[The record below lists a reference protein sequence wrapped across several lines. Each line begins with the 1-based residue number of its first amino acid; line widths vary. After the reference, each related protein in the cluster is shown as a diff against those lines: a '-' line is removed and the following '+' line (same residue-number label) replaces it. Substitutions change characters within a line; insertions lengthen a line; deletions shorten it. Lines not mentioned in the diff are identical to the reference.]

1 MTTKTVQHTAAQDSF
16 AYRDSRFS
24 GLVRPFLYVVDLLL
38 IIVIAA
44 VIFTTDFDLLTF
56 SIFLGICWVVVSVQ
70 LEFYEVK
77 RNTTILQLLGKLI
90 RQSIFF
96 LFITFAFFGYYYEI
110 GRNTAAVL
118 QYISWTMISIAV
130 FKLAVYVFFKNYRKV
145 LGGNLRTIT
154 ILGKNIQSIQLEQ
167 FFKDHDD
174 YGYKI
179 ASHID
184 VKNPNFSLDSFK
196 QEILD
201 RKIDEIFC
209 SVQELTNEQLIE
221 ITDFADNNLR
231 TLKFLPD
238 TNAVLSKHLHYE
250 YYGPTPILSLRQ
262 IPLDDPVNKVAKR
275 AFDIVFSLLII
286 VFLLSWLIPIIAIII
301 KIESRGPVF
310 FKQYRN
316 GLDYKEFV
324 CFKFR
329 SMVPNKTADIYQV
342 SRNDQRIT
350 SIGKFLR
357 KTSIDEMPQFFN
369 VLLGDMSVVGPRPH
383 MVSHTHMYAERIDK
397 FMVRHFVKP
406 GITGLAQ
413 VSGYRGEVETE
424 DDIKGRVRNDIYY
437 IENWSTLMDV
447 KIIFRTIFNMFQGE
461 EKAY

>member
-1 MTTKTVQHTAAQDSF
+1 MTTKTLQSTSVDSL
-16 AYRDSRFS
+16 AYRDSRYS
-24 GLVRPFLYVVDLLL
+24 GLVRPFLYIVDILLIVVVAALLL
-38 IIVIAA
+38 SES
-44 VIFTTDFDLLTF
+44 FDLLTF
-56 SIFLGICWVVVSVQ
+56 SIFIGICWVVVSMQ

-77 RNTTILQLLGKLI
+77 RNTTIFQLTGKLVK
-90 RQSIFF
+90 QTIFF
-96 LFITFAFFGYYYEI
+96 VFITFAFFGYYYEI
-110 GRNTAAVL
+110 GRNTGVVS
-118 QYISWTMISIAV
+118 QYITLTMLAIAAFKIAV
-130 FKLAVYVFFKNYRKV
+130 YLFFKNYRKV
-145 LGGNLRTIT
+145 LGGNLRHI
-154 ILGKNIQSIQLEQ
+154 IMLGKNGQSEQLEQ
-167 FFKDHDD
+167 FFLDHAD

-179 ASHID
+179 TKHID
-184 VKNPNFSLDSFK
+184 IKNPNFSFQEFK
-196 QEILD
+196 ETVLEE
-201 RKIDEIFC
+201 KIDEIFC
-209 SVQELTNEQLIE
+209 SVQELSNEQLLE

-250 YYGPTPILSLRQ
+250 FYGNTPILSLRE
-262 IPLDDPVNKVAKR
+262 IPLDDPINKIAKR
-275 AFDIVFSLLII
+275 AFDIVFSLIVI

-301 KIESRGPVF
+301 KLESRGPVF
-310 FKQYRN
+310 FKQHRN
-316 GLDYKEFV
+316 GLDYKEFI

-329 SMVPNKTADIYQV
+329 SMVPNKTADLHQV
-342 SRNDQRIT
+342 TRGDDRIT

-437 IENWSTLMDV
+437 IENWSTTMDV
-447 KIIFRTIFNMFQGE
+447 KIILKTVGNVFMGE

>member
-1 MTTKTVQHTAAQDSF
+1 
-16 AYRDSRFS
+16 
-24 GLVRPFLYVVDLLL
+24 
-38 IIVIAA
+38 
-44 VIFTTDFDLLTF
+44 
-56 SIFLGICWVVVSVQ
+56 
-70 LEFYEVK
+70 
-77 RNTTILQLLGKLI
+77 
-90 RQSIFF
+90 
-96 LFITFAFFGYYYEI
+96 
-110 GRNTAAVL
+110 
-118 QYISWTMISIAV
+118 
-130 FKLAVYVFFKNYRKV
+130 V
-145 LGGNLRTIT
+145 LGGNLRHI
-154 ILGKNIQSIQLEQ
+154 IMLGKNGQSEQLEQ
-167 FFKDHDD
+167 FFIDHAD

-179 ASHID
+179 TKHID
-184 VKNPNFSLDSFK
+184 IKNPNFSFHDFK
-196 QEILD
+196 ETVLEE
-201 RKIDEIFC
+201 KIDEIFC
-209 SVQELTNEQLIE
+209 SVQELSNEQLLE

-250 YYGPTPILSLRQ
+250 FYGNTPILSLRE
-262 IPLDDPVNKVAKR
+262 IPLDDPVNKIAKR
-275 AFDIVFSLLII
+275 AFDIVFSLIVI
-286 VFLLSWLIPIIAIII
+286 VFLLSWLTPIIAIII
-301 KIESRGPVF
+301 KLESRGPVF
-310 FKQYRN
+310 FKQHRN
-316 GLDYKEFV
+316 GLDYKEFM

-329 SMVPNKTADIYQV
+329 SMVPNKTADLHQV
-342 SRNDQRIT
+342 TRGDNRIT

-437 IENWSTLMDV
+437 IENWSTTMDV
-447 KIIFRTIFNMFQGE
+447 KIILKTVGNVFMGE

>member
-1 MTTKTVQHTAAQDSF
+1 M
-16 AYRDSRFS
+16 
-24 GLVRPFLYVVDLLL
+24 
-38 IIVIAA
+38 
-44 VIFTTDFDLLTF
+44 
-56 SIFLGICWVVVSVQ
+56 Q

-77 RNTTILQLLGKLI
+77 RNTTIFQLTGKLVK
-90 RQSIFF
+90 QTIFF
-96 LFITFAFFGYYYEI
+96 VFITFAFFGYYYEI
-110 GRNTAAVL
+110 GRNTAVVS
-118 QYISWTMISIAV
+118 QYITLTMLAIAT
-130 FKLAVYVFFKNYRKV
+130 FKVAVYLFFKNYRKV
-145 LGGNLRTIT
+145 LGGNLRHI
-154 ILGKNIQSIQLEQ
+154 IMLGKNDQSEQLEQ
-167 FFKDHDD
+167 FFLDHAD

-179 ASHID
+179 TKHID
-184 VKNPNFSLDSFK
+184 IKNPNFSFQEFK
-196 QEILD
+196 ETVLEE
-201 RKIDEIFC
+201 KIDEIFC
-209 SVQELTNEQLIE
+209 SVQELSNEQLLE

-250 YYGPTPILSLRQ
+250 FYGKTPILSLRE
-262 IPLDDPVNKVAKR
+262 IPLDDPVNKIAKR
-275 AFDIVFSLLII
+275 AFDIFFSLIVI
-286 VFLLSWLIPIIAIII
+286 VFLLSWLTPIIAIII
-301 KIESRGPVF
+301 KLESRGPVF
-310 FKQYRN
+310 FKQHRN
-316 GLDYKEFV
+316 GLDYKEFM

-329 SMVPNKTADIYQV
+329 SMVPNKTADLHQV
-342 SRNDQRIT
+342 TRGDDRIT

-437 IENWSTLMDV
+437 IENWSTLMDI
-447 KIIFRTIFNMFQGE
+447 KIILKTVGNVFMGE

>member
-1 MTTKTVQHTAAQDSF
+1 MTTKTLQSTSVDSL
-16 AYRDSRFS
+16 AYRDSRYS
-24 GLVRPFLYVVDLLL
+24 GLVRPFLYTIDLLL
-38 IIVIAA
+38 IVTLAA
-44 VIFTTDFDLLTF
+44 LLFSESFDLLTF
-56 SIFLGICWVVVSVQ
+56 SIFIGICWVVVSMQ

-77 RNTTILQLLGKLI
+77 RNTTIFQLTGKLVK
-90 RQSIFF
+90 QTIFF
-96 LFITFAFFGYYYEI
+96 IFITFAFFGYYYEI
-110 GRNTAAVL
+110 GRNTAVVS
-118 QYISWTMISIAV
+118 QYITLTMLAIAT
-130 FKLAVYVFFKNYRKV
+130 FKVAVYLFFKNYRKV
-145 LGGNLRTIT
+145 LGGNLRHI
-154 ILGKNIQSIQLEQ
+154 IMLGKNDQSEQLEQ
-167 FFKDHDD
+167 FFLDHAD

-179 ASHID
+179 TKHID
-184 VKNPNFSLDSFK
+184 IKNPNFSFQEFK
-196 QEILD
+196 ETVLEE
-201 RKIDEIFC
+201 KIDEIFC
-209 SVQELTNEQLIE
+209 SVQELSNEQLLE

-238 TNAVLSKHLHYE
+238 TNTVLSKHLHYE
-250 YYGPTPILSLRQ
+250 FYGNTPILSLRE
-262 IPLDDPVNKVAKR
+262 IPLDDPVNKIAKR
-275 AFDIVFSLLII
+275 AFDIVFSLIVI
-286 VFLLSWLIPIIAIII
+286 VFLLSWLTPIIAIII
-301 KIESRGPVF
+301 KLESRGPVF

-316 GLDYKEFV
+316 GLDYKEFM

-329 SMVPNKTADIYQV
+329 SMVPNKTADLHQV
-342 SRNDQRIT
+342 TRGDNRIT

-383 MVSHTHMYAERIDK
+383 MVSHTQMYAERIDK

-437 IENWSTLMDV
+437 IENWSTTMDI
-447 KIIFRTIFNMFQGE
+447 KIILKTVGNVFMGE

>member
-1 MTTKTVQHTAAQDSF
+1 M
-16 AYRDSRFS
+16 
-24 GLVRPFLYVVDLLL
+24 
-38 IIVIAA
+38 
-44 VIFTTDFDLLTF
+44 
-56 SIFLGICWVVVSVQ
+56 Q

-77 RNTTILQLLGKLI
+77 RNTTIFQLTGKLVK
-90 RQSIFF
+90 QTIFF
-96 LFITFAFFGYYYEI
+96 VFITFAFFGYYYEI
-110 GRNTAAVL
+110 GRNTAVVS
-118 QYISWTMISIAV
+118 QYITLTMLAIAT
-130 FKLAVYVFFKNYRKV
+130 FKVAVYLFFKNYRKV
-145 LGGNLRTIT
+145 LGGNLRHI
-154 ILGKNIQSIQLEQ
+154 IMLGKNDQSEQLEQ
-167 FFKDHDD
+167 FFLDHAD

-179 ASHID
+179 TKHID
-184 VKNPNFSLDSFK
+184 IKNPNFSFQEFK
-196 QEILD
+196 ETVLEE
-201 RKIDEIFC
+201 KIDEIFC
-209 SVQELTNEQLIE
+209 SVQELSNEQLLE

-250 YYGPTPILSLRQ
+250 FYGKTPILSLRE
-262 IPLDDPVNKVAKR
+262 IPLDDPVNKIAKR
-275 AFDIVFSLLII
+275 AFDIVFSLIVI
-286 VFLLSWLIPIIAIII
+286 VFLLSWLTPIIAIII
-301 KIESRGPVF
+301 KLESRGPVF
-310 FKQYRN
+310 FKQHRN
-316 GLDYKEFV
+316 GLDYKEFM

-329 SMVPNKTADIYQV
+329 SMVPNKTADLHQV
-342 SRNDQRIT
+342 TRGDNRIT

-437 IENWSTLMDV
+437 IENWSTLMDI
-447 KIIFRTIFNMFQGE
+447 KIILKTVGNVFMGE

>member
-1 MTTKTVQHTAAQDSF
+1 MTTKTLQSTSVDSL
-16 AYRDSRFS
+16 AYRDSRYS
-24 GLVRPFLYVVDLLL
+24 GLVRPFLYIVDILL
-38 IIVIAA
+38 IVVIAA
-44 VIFTTDFDLLTF
+44 LLFSESFDLLTF
-56 SIFLGICWVVVSVQ
+56 SIFIGICWVVVSMQ

-77 RNTTILQLLGKLI
+77 RNTTIFQLTGKLVK
-90 RQSIFF
+90 QTIFF
-96 LFITFAFFGYYYEI
+96 VFITFAFFGYYYEI
-110 GRNTAAVL
+110 GRNTAVVS
-118 QYISWTMISIAV
+118 QYITLTMLAIAT
-130 FKLAVYVFFKNYRKV
+130 FKVAVYLFFKNYRKV
-145 LGGNLRTIT
+145 LGGNLRHI
-154 ILGKNIQSIQLEQ
+154 IMLGKNDQSEQLEQ
-167 FFKDHDD
+167 FFLDHAD

-179 ASHID
+179 TKHID
-184 VKNPNFSLDSFK
+184 IKNPNFSFQEFK
-196 QEILD
+196 ETVLEE
-201 RKIDEIFC
+201 KIDEIFC
-209 SVQELTNEQLIE
+209 SVQELSNEQLLE

-250 YYGPTPILSLRQ
+250 FYGKTPILSLRE
-262 IPLDDPVNKVAKR
+262 IPLDDPVNKIAKR
-275 AFDIVFSLLII
+275 AFDIVFSLIVI
-286 VFLLSWLIPIIAIII
+286 VFLLSWLTPIIAIII
-301 KIESRGPVF
+301 KLESRGPVF
-310 FKQYRN
+310 FKQHRN
-316 GLDYKEFV
+316 GLDYKEFM

-329 SMVPNKTADIYQV
+329 SMVPNKTADLHQV
-342 SRNDQRIT
+342 TRGDNRIT

-437 IENWSTLMDV
+437 IENWSTLMDI
-447 KIIFRTIFNMFQGE
+447 KIILKTVGNVFMGE